1 MQQGSWNLPFH
12 DIECLPPGPMGGPR
26 WKGELSMGM
35 VYPKTKVAAMQ
46 FEPKMLVLEGSI
58 AHTADMIRGG
68 QAKKVPTS
76 LPSRKQRYQDIPG
89 GSG

>member
-1 MQQGSWNLPFH
+1 
-12 DIECLPPGPMGGPR
+12 
-26 WKGELSMGM
+26 MGM
-35 VYPKTKVAAMQ
+35 VYPKTKVAAVQ
-46 FEPKMLVLEGSI
+46 FEPKMLDLEGSI
-58 AHTADMIRGG
+58 AHTADIIRG